1 MFTSLR
7 LERFKN
13 FKDAEL
19 KLGPFTILIGANASG
34 KSNIRDAFR
43 FLHGIARGYSLPEII
58 GEKYGEG
65 GETVWTGIR
74 GGAREITFSGERSFA
89 LAAQTL
95 EEGKEL
101 RYRIEVE
108 IEKGKSEPRVVSE
121 KFGVPD
127 EYDRFESTGSKKNG
141 DMKVKFY
148 NISESIEDVKSTLA
162 SLYGTPPSSSEIQRT
177 HSSHVCLSL
186 KKDFPFLAS
195 VASESNFFTFWDEKA
210 SGVLLCER
218 HSILDEIA
226 TYRFMRFFDWSL
238 DAMRQPTLAGQDV
251 LTDNGR
257 NLSSVLYA
265 ICQDAQSK
273 QNLLSWIQE
282 LTPMDAVDFEFP
294 TDPSGRVLA
303 TLVERSKQKI
313 SLASAS
319 DGTLRFLAF
328 LAGFLGPHP
337 GSFYF
342 FEELENGVHPTRL
355 TLLLD
360 LIENQVKNKKIQVV
374 ATTHSPELLARLGKQ
389 SLEHASLVYRLPEEA
404 DARIIR
410 VLDLPHAKGLIK
422 KQRAGHLFGSGWF
435 ERTALFMQPD
445 QNEAVSARAA
455 RTRARERVK

>member
-1 MFTSLR
+1 MFSSLR

-19 KLGPFTILIGANASG
+19 TLGPFTILIGANASG

-89 LAAQTL
+89 LTAQTH
-95 EEGKEL
+95 EESKEL

-108 IEKGKSEPRVVSE
+108 IDKSKSELRVASE
-121 KFGVPD
+121 KFGVAD
-127 EYDRFESTGSKKNG
+127 NYDYFESSGNKKNG
-141 DMKVKFY
+141 DLKVKFY
-148 NISESIEDVKSTLA
+148 HLQESIADLRSELTGATGL
-162 SLYGTPPSSSEIQRT
+162 TPSITELRKLQSAHEILNLPK
-177 HSSHVCLSL
+177 H
-186 KKDFPFLAS
+186 FPFLAS
-195 VASESNFFTFWDEKA
+195 VASESNFLNFWDEA
-210 SGVLLCER
+210 SDWIFTNRRDVLGA
-218 HSILDEIA
+218 IK

-238 DAMRQPTLAGQDV
+238 DAIRQPSLAGQDV
-251 LTDNGR
+251 LSDNGR

-282 LTPMDAVDFEFP
+282 LTPMDAVDFRFS
-294 TDPSGRVLA
+294 TDPSGRILA

-328 LAGFLGPHP
+328 IAGFLGPNR

-355 TLLLD
+355 SLLLD
-360 LIENQVKNKKIQVV
+360 LIENQVKNKNIQVV
-374 ATTHSPELLARLGKQ
+374 ATTHSPELLGRLSKQ
-389 SLEHASLVYRLPEEA
+389 SLEHASLVYRLPDEP

-422 KQRAGHLFGSGWF
+422 KQRVGHLFSSGWF

-445 QNEAVSARAA
+445 EDRAVPARPA
-455 RTRARERVK
+455 RKRARERVK